1 MKKIN
6 EKAKKKLILVT
17 LVIGLLTSLFFAGC
31 IEEKRV
37 VQRPSPDKLY
47 LRDGWAIKSSA
58 KVEEAGETISTSKFK
73 PEAWYPTSVPS
84 TVLAALVKNGACR
97 DPYFGTNMESIP
109 GYRSG
114 IWRTEEMPSGSPF
127 RVPWWYRVEFELP
140 KSYEEKNIWLH
151 LHSIN
156 YKANVWLNGHLIAN
170 SSTIEG
176 TYRLFDLDI
185 TGHALPG
192 KTNCLALEIFPPRGM
207 DLSISWVDWNPTPP
221 DRAMGIW
228 YDVRITTSGSVAM
241 RNPHVVTDLDLPSLA
256 VAQLIVSVEL
266 TNMGDR
272 EIEGTLNGKIED
284 VDNRA
289 EGGTSRGKGEIINL
303 SQRVNLAPKET
314 KLVTFSPDKFPGLN
328 VRKPRLWWPNP
339 VGPQNLYDLSLDFKI
354 NEVTSDAKNVRFGIR
369 EVSCEMK
376 AFDGKLTRVF
386 QINGKNVLV
395 RGGGYVEDM
404 MLRPSSEREEIAVS
418 YAKAMNLNAL
428 RMEGVRGSNYLYDLC
443 DKQGIM
449 TFVGWC
455 CCSAWESWENW
466 TEHTAYIAEKS
477 LKDEVIRLRNHPCV
491 IDWLYGSDRYPPADV
506 ERRYISVLDEY
517 DGTRPYQS
525 SATSQSSDIAGATGL
540 YMGPWPDVYAYLP
553 PSYWYGKL
561 EFNTEAGPSG
571 EQIPPIESMRKM
583 MPEDDLWPTSD
594 SWRLRLSSRFSPQ
607 MREALNS
614 RYGKPTGLEE
624 YCIKSQVLQKEA
636 TKAMFEAYAR
646 NKYGSSGIIYWM
658 FNSAWPSLYWQLYD
672 YYLMPNGAF
681 YGTKEACNPLHVQY
695 SYDDDSVWVVNS
707 YYHGF
712 KNLKVTARVYNFGMT
727 EKYSKGTE
735 IDVQSDSNSKA
746 FTVRW
751 PRGLTRV
758 HFLKLEL
765 RDETNNLI
773 DSNFYWLS
781 TKRDRNADFTQLMS
795 LPSVDLEVSCKT
807 KKQGDTYAVYVD
819 LKNPSSNLAFA
830 INPKIKKSISRDLV
844 LPIYWEDNYFSL
856 LPGERRVVKVEFNVK
871 DFGRE
876 EPLLIVDGW
885 NIKTEESL
893 LH

>member
-1 MKKIN
+1 
-6 EKAKKKLILVT
+6 
-17 LVIGLLTSLFFAGC
+17 
-31 IEEKRV
+31 
-37 VQRPSPDKLY
+37 
-47 LRDGWAIKSSA
+47 
-58 KVEEAGETISTSKFK
+58 
-73 PEAWYPTSVPS
+73 
-84 TVLAALVKNGACR
+84 
-97 DPYFGTNMESIP
+97 
-109 GYRSG
+109 
-114 IWRTEEMPSGSPF
+114 
-127 RVPWWYRVEFELP
+127 
-140 KSYEEKNIWLH
+140 
-151 LHSIN
+151 
-156 YKANVWLNGHLIAN
+156 
-170 SSTIEG
+170 
-176 TYRLFDLDI
+176 
-185 TGHALPG
+185 
-192 KTNCLALEIFPPRGM
+192 
-207 DLSISWVDWNPTPP
+207 
-221 DRAMGIW
+221 
-228 YDVRITTSGSVAM
+228 
-241 RNPHVVTDLDLPSLA
+241 
-256 VAQLIVSVEL
+256 
-266 TNMGDR
+266 
-272 EIEGTLNGKIED
+272 
-284 VDNRA
+284 
-289 EGGTSRGKGEIINL
+289 
-303 SQRVNLAPKET
+303 
-314 KLVTFSPDKFPGLN
+314 
-328 VRKPRLWWPNP
+328 
-339 VGPQNLYDLSLDFKI
+339 
-354 NEVTSDAKNVRFGIR
+354 
-369 EVSCEMK
+369 MK

-525 SATSQSSDIAGATGL
+525 SATSQSSDIAGDTGL
-540 YMGPWPDVYAYLP
+540 YMGPWPDAYAYLP

-561 EFNTEAGPSG
+561 EFNTEAGPGG

-712 KNLKVTARVYNFGMT
+712 KNLK
-727 EKYSKGTE
+727 
-735 IDVQSDSNSKA
+735 
-746 FTVRW
+746 
-751 PRGLTRV
+751 
-758 HFLKLEL
+758 
-765 RDETNNLI
+765 
-773 DSNFYWLS
+773 
-781 TKRDRNADFTQLMS
+781 
-795 LPSVDLEVSCKT
+795 
-807 KKQGDTYAVYVD
+807 
-819 LKNPSSNLAFA
+819 
-830 INPKIKKSISRDLV
+830 
-844 LPIYWEDNYFSL
+844 
-856 LPGERRVVKVEFNVK
+856 
-871 DFGRE
+871 
-876 EPLLIVDGW
+876 
-885 NIKTEESL
+885 
-893 LH
+893 